1 MTAPPAPTREAAE
14 RQDALRLLLRH
25 PLVTADGPHAE
36 GFRLVRRHRDELGR
50 DVRQLLGYR
59 LVVEAGFARLYKAG
73 LGARRARQL
82 RRTSGAPFSP
92 RAYAYLALCC
102 SVLLTGR
109 QQVLLSALAEQV
121 RNAAGEAGVDLGGDN
136 HADRRAFVAALRQL
150 VAWGVLVEDDGT
162 VGAFADDGGAEALL
176 FVRRD
181 LVRHLLAVPLRDVEH
196 PDELVRLAAEPGV
209 GAGAR
214 HRVRRLLVEEP
225 AVLADDVDD
234 ESWAWLRQSQRREAR
249 TFAELFGLELE
260 IRAEGVAA
268 IDPRDEL
275 TDEAFPRGGTLGHA
289 ALLAISELARRL
301 RPESPPREEVVRGRA
316 DGRGRAPSGPAPKA
330 PRAGNEVPLSAAQ
343 PPRASERDLSARPL
357 STVPVLEGLLD
368 EVVAELLE
376 RHQRRWKQEYV
387 DHPERLPRD
396 VEDLLVALGLLRRG
410 SRRGELHLAAV
421 ANRYAPEVVEATA
434 ALPFEPTET
443 PS

>member
-1 MTAPPAPTREAAE
+1 MTPSSTPSRDAAE
-14 RQDALRLLLRH
+14 RQDALRALLRH
-25 PLVTADGPHAE
+25 PLITADGPHAE
-36 GFRLVRRHRDELGR
+36 AFRLVRRHRDDLGR

-73 LGARRARQL
+73 LGAGRARPLRRA
-82 RRTSGAPFSP
+82 SGALFSP
-92 RAYAYLALCC
+92 RAYTYLALCC
-102 SVLLTGR
+102 SVVLTGR
-109 QQVLLSALAEQV
+109 QQVLLSALVEQV
-121 RNAAGEAGVDLGGDN
+121 RNAAAEAGVDIGADN
-136 HADRRAFVAALRQL
+136 QADRRAFVAALRQL
-150 VAWGVLVEDDGT
+150 VGWGVLVEDDGT
-162 VGAFADDGGAEALL
+162 VGAFADDAGAEALL

-181 LVRHLLAVPLRDVEH
+181 FVRHLLAVPLREVEH

-249 TFAELFGLELE
+249 TFADLFGLELE

-301 RPESPPREEVVRGRA
+301 RPEAPPRDDVT
-316 DGRGRAPSGPAPKA
+316 
-330 PRAGNEVPLSAAQ
+330 
-343 PPRASERDLSARPL
+343 
-357 STVPVLEGLLD
+357 STVPVPNGLLD

-376 RHQRRWKQEYV
+376 RHRQRWKQDYV
-387 DHPERLPRD
+387 DRPERLPRD
-396 VEDLLVALGLLRRG
+396 VEDLLVAMGLLRRREG
-410 SRRGELHLAAV
+410 GELRLAAV
-421 ANRYAPEVVEATA
+421 ANRYAPEVVEAPGT
-434 ALPFEPTET
+434 LTFEPAER

>member
-1 MTAPPAPTREAAE
+1 MTSSPAPAREAEE

-36 GFRLVRRHRDELGR
+36 GFRLVRRHRDALGR
-50 DVRQLLGYR
+50 DFRQLLGYR
-59 LVVEAGFARLYKAG
+59 LVVESGFARLYKAG
-73 LGARRARQL
+73 LGPHRARPL
-82 RRTSGAPFSP
+82 RRISGAPFSP

-109 QQVLLSALAEQV
+109 QQMLLSSLIEQV
-121 RNAAGEAGVDLGGDN
+121 RHAAAEAGIDLGGDS
-136 HADRRAFVAALRQL
+136 HADRLAFVAALRQL

-162 VGAFADDGGAEALL
+162 VGALADDAGAEALL

-181 LVRHLLAVPLRDVEH
+181 LVRHLLAVPLREVED
-196 PDELVRLAAEPGV
+196 PDELVRLSAEPGI

-214 HRVRRLLVEEP
+214 HRVRRLLVEDP
-225 AVLADDVDD
+225 AVLAVDVDD

-249 TFAELFGLELE
+249 TFGELFGLELE

-289 ALLAISELARRL
+289 ALLAISQLAGRL
-301 RPESPPREEVVRGRA
+301 RPEEMPRDAVVGTVPVPHGLLEEVVA
-316 DGRGRAPSGPAPKA
+316 D
-330 PRAGNEVPLSAAQ
+330 LLAQ
-343 PPRASERDLSARPL
+343 HRP
-357 STVPVLEGLLD
+357 
-368 EVVAELLE
+368 
-376 RHQRRWKQEYV
+376 RWKRDYV
-387 DHPERLPRD
+387 DHPERLVRD
-396 VEDLLVALGLLRRG
+396 VEDLLVAMGLLRRG
-410 SRRGELHLAAV
+410 AEGELRLTAV
-421 ANRYAPEVVEATA
+421 ANRYAPEVVLVPLAFSFESPEA
-434 ALPFEPTET
+434 